1 MGREI
6 VSPGDSSYEFF
17 AGGVLV
23 HKFKATETTR
33 QWLMEGSHLYVFDQG
48 KLAWE
53 CRISLEKGRLD
64 WRKDNG
70 AVVQLDRADK
80 ETNPWITD
88 ELSEG
93 IVGRWV
99 PVTVERVRYVFTP
112 QSTLV
117 IQIGRSV
124 SNFSWAVED
133 RALSVYS
140 DGGRAVLWTAP
151 VTFPRKGEIA
161 IARPGSKPLRLKK
174 LPRVSSP

>member
-1 MGREI
+1 MAKRKWG
-6 VSPGDSSYEFF
+6 P
-17 AGGVLV
+17 
-23 HKFKATETTR
+23 TTR
-33 QWLMEGSHLYVFDQG
+33 NKVIGTLKQAFNWAVDQG
-48 KLAWE
+48 IIADNPI
-53 CRISLEKGRLD
+53 RKGRLE

-88 ELSEG
+88 ELPEG
-93 IVGRWV
+93 IVGRSV

-112 QSTLV
+112 QSTLL

-140 DGGRAVLWTAP
+140 DGGRAALWTAP
-151 VTFPRKGEIA
+151 VTLPRKGEIA